1 MVQFIPCNLDL
12 DQILKLSPPS
22 NISNFCKDKMIYI
35 ISLVTAIPA
44 TNKDLEI
51 KNGFVPI
58 HSTFLKS
65 KVKNYRAYLDY
76 LLTQKI
82 FQTNNQYIVGKCS
95 KGYKFSALYHTTVQ
109 GVKIYNRTLIQKLKG
124 QSIFSLNMK
133 KKYNHLLK
141 WYNEDLQIDY
151 DLALSF
157 IKEDLNRKLKNPALR
172 DFDKVTK
179 KFKDPQQQYNSALL
193 NLERIRSGEFYLS
206 VDANVFRLHSAISN
220 FRSELRHC
228 ISYGGRKL
236 LSLDIK
242 NSQPYLSTVL
252 LNYLVWLAYINNNLD
267 NNNLLKVIIK
277 DIKERLFN
285 NNNTINSYVMLAQ
298 TAAMQP
304 NSDLQRFITLVQQ
317 GKFYEYLE
325 EQIGKELGIEYTD
338 RKKVKESVFQVLFTD
353 NRFLGQ
359 EDAKPKRIFKNL
371 FPTVYELFC
380 RIKKLDKTNLPRLLQ
395 RLESHLML
403 LVISKRI
410 AKERPT
416 LPIFTIH
423 DSIVTTE
430 GNELYVQKVMLEELE
445 KAIGFAPKF
454 SIEGWNPTLLKFKDG
469 SDFYREERIA
479 V

>member
-1 MVQFIPCNLDL
+1 MIQLIPSNLDIDNL
-12 DQILKLSPPS
+12 IKYNPPV
-22 NISNFCKDKMIYI
+22 NITNFCKDKMIYI

-65 KVKNYRAYLDY
+65 KVKNYRAYIDY
-76 LLTQKI
+76 LLTHNI
-82 FQTNNQYIVGKCS
+82 FQTNNQYIIGKSS
-95 KGYKFSALYHTTVQ
+95 KGYKFSALYNTTVKS
-109 GVKIYNRTLIQKLKG
+109 VKIYNKSLIHKLKT
-124 QSIFSLNMK
+124 QSVFSVNMQ

-141 WYNEDLQIDY
+141 WYNKDLQIDY
-151 DLALSF
+151 DLALRY
-157 IKEDLNRKLKNPALR
+157 IKEDLNRKIKNPALR
-172 DFDKVTK
+172 DFDKKTK

-193 NLERIRSGEFYLS
+193 NLDRIHSGEFYLS

-252 LNYLVWLAYINNNLD
+252 LNYFVWLAYINNNLD
-267 NNNLLKVIIK
+267 DNNLLKVIIK
-277 DIKERLFN
+277 DIKDRLFSI
-285 NNNTINSYVMLAQ
+285 NNTINSYVMLAQ
-298 TAAMQP
+298 SAAMQP

-325 EQIGKELGIEYTD
+325 EQIGKELGIEYKD

-359 EDAKPKRIFKNL
+359 AEAKPKRIFKNL
-371 FPTVYELFC
+371 FPTVYDLFS

-430 GNELYVQKVMLEELE
+430 GNELYVQQIMKEELE

-454 SIEGWNPTLLKFKDG
+454 SIEEWNPAHLKFRDG
-469 SDFYREERIA
+469 ADFYGEERIA